1 MKTFVLALVLLCAPV
16 LAQAQTTCAANCVL
30 TVGQSFTLVGDADTV
45 NTTGYRIYMD
55 GVKQGADLPLSTL
68 QAGSITVA
76 AIVAPTRGTHTLIL
90 SAFNPDVESKSDP
103 FTFTTIMA
111 PPKKPGNL
119 RLLFTVILAED
130 GSIQW
135 KFLGI
140 DTADSVPA
148 GGIQ

>member
-1 MKTFVLALVLLCAPV
+1 MGLGWLASESAH
-16 LAQAQTTCAANCVL
+16 AQTTCAANCVL
-30 TVGQSFTLVGDADTV
+30 TVGQSFTLVADADPV

-55 GVKQGADLPLSTL
+55 GVKQGVDLPLSAL

-76 AIVAPTRGTHTLIL
+76 AIVAPARGSHTLIV

-130 GSIQW
+130 GTIQF

-140 DTADSVPA
+140 DAFTDGVLA
-148 GGIQ
+148 GASSAGR